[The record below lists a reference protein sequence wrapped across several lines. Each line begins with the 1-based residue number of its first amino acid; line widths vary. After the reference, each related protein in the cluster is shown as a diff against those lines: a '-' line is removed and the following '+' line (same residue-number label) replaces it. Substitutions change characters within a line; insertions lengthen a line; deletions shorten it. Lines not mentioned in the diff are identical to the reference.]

1 MCKLAQPQTSMSEPI
16 LFFYRRLMF
25 CGTNKV
31 IMVVILISCYAAMR
45 VVEVR
50 LDCMD
55 VSNVGP
61 SAHA

>member
-1 MCKLAQPQTSMSEPI
+1 
-16 LFFYRRLMF
+16 MF